1 MAKTSDDTKLTVL
14 NDHYNNTVADFKKL
28 GKSRELNFI
37 SILVFLG
44 IMAFQYVSPS
54 QSQSVLVQAAQKKL
68 EVDAA
73 ISINVISSLIW
84 FALLYVTVRYFQS
97 VINIEKQYNYTH
109 QLERELSG
117 YYKGKAFTR
126 EGKAYLN
133 NYAIFSDWV
142 HIVYWY
148 IFPLLLHSSN
158 NGKDSWRMD
167 SKKSKHFAGLAQLA
181 HLCRTCSINCSVC
194 LVSVPHQEKHR
205 EKRLTL
211 SAVPFLTILLRL
223 PDDSVYH
230 AVYRTLLQLGNL
242 FHPKLAMY

>member
-1 MAKTSDDTKLTVL
+1 MTKPSDDTKLTVL

-37 SILVFLG
+37 AILVFLG
-44 IMAFQYVSPS
+44 IMAFQYVSPT

-68 EVDAA
+68 EIDAS
-73 ISINVISSLIW
+73 ISINVIGSLVW

-117 YYKGKAFTR
+117 YYNGKAFTR

-148 IFPLLLHSSN
+148 IFPMLFTAVITVKIIGEWAAKN
-158 NGKDSWRMD
+158 QNT
-167 SKKSKHFAGLAQLA
+167 AQVWLNSFIYA
-181 HLCRTCSINCSVC
+181 A
-194 LVSVPHQEKHR
+194 LVISTALYVWS
-205 EKRLTL
+205 L
-211 SAVPFLTILLRL
+211 
-223 PDDSVYH
+223 
-230 AVYRTLLQLGNL
+230 YRTRKNTE
-242 FHPKLAMY
+242 KDVKTED